1 MPKRGRQQSVS
12 FKAGRR
18 TGEQEGG
25 SILPAQELRCGTLS
39 CGAVVTGS
47 KAQVGD
53 GHSQHRKR
61 WFVLGNECMEYYR
74 DEESRP
80 STKPLGV
87 IDFGEVLRVIPVA
100 GRRGREPDTF
110 AVHAQYRTWYLHAE
124 SAAEREEWEA
134 AVEKAVEEYQDF
146 KEVADAPDEDANEL
160 IEKLAATLALGG
172 ASAEQT
178 ALLAKLRKQ
187 VGAMYEGLAASQQ
200 RAAVRAEEV
209 ELARDSADDALLT
222 LGTLPADNALLTQK
236 VSKLEANNSSM
247 VMVLESAD
255 EHVRDAQML
264 LQMPAFDQR
273 ALDAKEKELG
283 ELVSQI
289 SGIMAATEKLAKRTF
304 SAEELQAASPRSN
317 PELRD
322 EIVRRSASSLHS
334 RQCSH

>member
-80 STKPLGV
+80 TTKPLGV

-187 VGAMYEGLAASQQ
+187 VGAMHEGLAASQQ

-273 ALDAKEKELG
+273 ALDAKEKEIG

-322 EIVRRSASSLHS
+322 EIVRPRV
-334 RQCSH
+334 